1 MANFTIDQLADRWYD
16 RREVTNLAG
25 KYVTALLLKKE
36 AEIFERFWVNAEDS
50 SLTFNEGKY
59 IGGEAVAAYYASVAA
74 ITAEKSKF
82 LKQMFAS
89 KLADQDNAAIFGV
102 GQLKALPIT
111 TPVIEIAGDGKTAKG
126 IWNIQGSD
134 NDITEY
140 GALSYWNIGY
150 LCIDFQKVE
159 DEWKIWH
166 LTYAEDIHCPMGE
179 TWVAP
184 MVHEVD
190 PAFAQVAEWKPA
202 PYTVAESSFTAYH
215 TGRRFTAPPKPP
227 VPYETF
233 TDTFSY

>member
-82 LKQMFAS
+82 LKQMFAAE
-89 KLADQDNAAIFGV
+89 LADQDDAAIFGV

>member
-1 MANFTIDQLADRWYD
+1 MDRLVSC
-16 RREVTNLAG
+16 E
-25 KYVTALLLKKE
+25 
-36 AEIFERFWVNAEDS
+36 
-50 SLTFNEGKY
+50 FNMD
-59 IGGEAVAAYYASVAA
+59 ASVAA

-89 KLADQDNAAIFGV
+89 ELADQDDAAIFGV

-166 LTYAEDIHCPMGE
+166 LT
-179 TWVAP
+179 
-184 MVHEVD
+184 
-190 PAFAQVAEWKPA
+190 
-202 PYTVAESSFTAYH
+202 
-215 TGRRFTAPPKPP
+215 
-227 VPYETF
+227 
-233 TDTFSY
+233 

>member
-1 MANFTIDQLADRWYD
+1 M
-16 RREVTNLAG
+16 
-25 KYVTALLLKKE
+25 
-36 AEIFERFWVNAEDS
+36 
-50 SLTFNEGKY
+50 
-59 IGGEAVAAYYASVAA
+59 
-74 ITAEKSKF
+74 
-82 LKQMFAS
+82 
-89 KLADQDNAAIFGV
+89 
-102 GQLKALPIT
+102 
-111 TPVIEIAGDGKTAKG
+111 
-126 IWNIQGSD
+126 
-134 NDITEY
+134 
-140 GALSYWNIGY
+140 
-150 LCIDFQKVE
+150 CIDFQKVE